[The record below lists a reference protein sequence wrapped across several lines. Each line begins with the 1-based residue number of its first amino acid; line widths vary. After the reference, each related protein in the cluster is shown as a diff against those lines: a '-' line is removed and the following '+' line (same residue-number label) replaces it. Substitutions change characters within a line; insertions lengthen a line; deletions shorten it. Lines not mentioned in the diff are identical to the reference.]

1 MQHLVAPE
9 HRQMTDKVKSYI
21 ANHLKEPLNLED
33 LAAISGLSTSYFAR
47 QYKATTGRT
56 PMEDL
61 RLLRLEEARR
71 LLVKTPLPLYEIA
84 TQVGIPDVYYLSRLL
99 KEQFG
104 ISARKLRSTG
114 HEYDKTEG
122 SSE

>member
-1 MQHLVAPE
+1 VQHLVAPE